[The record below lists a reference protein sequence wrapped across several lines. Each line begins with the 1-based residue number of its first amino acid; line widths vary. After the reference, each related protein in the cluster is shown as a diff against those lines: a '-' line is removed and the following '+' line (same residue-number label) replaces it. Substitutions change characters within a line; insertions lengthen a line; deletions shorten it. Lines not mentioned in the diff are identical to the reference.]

1 MVLLAVRLAE
11 PIGMTLILPF
21 MYQMVGSFDIV
32 KDPKDISFYA
42 SLLLTSF
49 TICKAV
55 TSVHWGMLSDSLG
68 RRPVILIGL
77 VGNLLTFVL
86 FGVSKSFTW
95 AMVSRSLNGLFTGNT
110 IAIKSVIAEISDHT
124 NRSQMMAMLPLMWNL
139 GTMLGGAVGGLF
151 VDPVKKYP

>member
-1 MVLLAVRLAE
+1 
-11 PIGMTLILPF
+11 
-21 MYQMVGSFDIV
+21 
-32 KDPKDISFYA
+32 
-42 SLLLTSF
+42 
-49 TICKAV
+49 
-55 TSVHWGMLSDSLG
+55 LG

-151 VDPVKKYP
+151 VDP